1 MAFPI
6 CWPPE
11 QPSQEQSAGI
21 SHCPCISNRNT
32 AHKHISVLNSRW
44 MMRPLLTSHPPHK
57 ARARLK
63 PSRST
68 KQSMALA
75 RGTNTL
81 RQSRVHKATDLST
94 RLVGKLIRQSSVI
107 TLPFPREEQLTLLR
121 GGLVL
126 FFPLRETTTPHPFK
140 GPDQKVPARAL
151 LPLHIPNLCEDT
163 GLPLQSP
170 PLVLP
175 ALLQSLCPGPSSS
188 QHCHKIHVSLTCSPS
203 TTGTFAPSVLS
214 SGASRVSALLHRTKA
229 SEPLLYPYTASGLS
243 PFKGPFPHG
252 VWAHPFKRLFP
263 PGVSPSLRGHFPHGA
278 GALSPSLRGHFPQ
291 CWGSLASCP
300 SLRREE
306 KPAKCLGPHRAGLKQ
321 EWGLLVCLR
330 DWITVK
336 YPGTGEA
343 WGVLGGEVGEREAE
357 EWREVPWAGWG
368 VQRKH

>member
-1 MAFPI
+1 M
-6 CWPPE
+6 
-11 QPSQEQSAGI
+11 
-21 SHCPCISNRNT
+21 T
-32 AHKHISVLNSRW
+32 
-44 MMRPLLTSHPPHK
+44 RPLLTSHPPHK

-63 PSRST
+63 PSSST

-107 TLPFPREEQLTLLR
+107 ILPFPREEQLTLLR
-121 GGLVL
+121 GGPVL

-151 LPLHIPNLCEDT
+151 LPLHTPNLCEDT

-214 SGASRVSALLHRTKA
+214 SGAS
-229 SEPLLYPYTASGLS
+229 
-243 PFKGPFPHG
+243 
-252 VWAHPFKRLFP
+252 
-263 PGVSPSLRGHFPHGA
+263 
-278 GALSPSLRGHFPQ
+278 
-291 CWGSLASCP
+291 
-300 SLRREE
+300 
-306 KPAKCLGPHRAGLKQ
+306 
-321 EWGLLVCLR
+321 
-330 DWITVK
+330 
-336 YPGTGEA
+336 
-343 WGVLGGEVGEREAE
+343 
-357 EWREVPWAGWG
+357 
-368 VQRKH
+368 